1 VEDEGL
7 LHTDGMLLA
16 LVALGLDYPVLASSL
31 PVSRLG
37 GPVRPATVGV
47 LAVLGGEEEPL
58 GIIGPDQG
66 LIWEVPR
73 LALADVDLGDDLGL
87 GVDPAGDLALEVV
100 GDELLVG
107 GVEAEAERQRP
118 ELHHRH
124 LHHRDRGGEG
134 YA

>member
-1 VEDEGL
+1 MHNPPRALALGGTTTVEDEGL

-58 GIIGPDQG
+58 GIVGPDQG
-66 LIWEVPR
+66 LICIYTVTSSVPR
-73 LALADVDLGDDLGL
+73 I
-87 GVDPAGDLALEVV
+87 
-100 GDELLVG
+100 
-107 GVEAEAERQRP
+107 
-118 ELHHRH
+118 
-124 LHHRDRGGEG
+124 
-134 YA
+134 